1 MIIKDFAKY
10 IEGTDITKIPQN
22 SLAYPS
28 KNCLMHKGKVYTRL
42 GISLLGSAG
51 STDVAVH
58 SEEVW
63 KDSKC
68 GYELPMRGTGAKL
81 QVYLEKLK
89 EGAGWVDLL
98 TLATAPTRMEFD
110 SWTDSNTSIVKK
122 RMFMVHGTG
131 DIVQWN
137 GAVAIIDSISGND
150 VIIKGTKTAEQLGFD
165 DGSTTQQTV
174 IINGTEYT
182 YSTTVASTTITLDSA
197 PTGAENDLIIVKPL
211 THTTTLASFDKDFV
225 FNYREHLVVASLTS
239 GEMFFSH
246 TNTYSM
252 ATGLDYVVPAPASR
266 TATSPMY
273 FTLSGNVTALYE
285 RKNVLWTSVVDDW
298 YKIEKLYDQNGF
310 GEWATIE
317 KVESAKRMGALPFAV
332 SGYKGDM
339 AFIAQDSTV
348 QTVSDLEII
357 ESDQIK
363 LVSDD
368 IEDLL
373 LRLDLTEA
381 RIYHN
386 GRYIYITVPQESTL
400 IMLDVVEGYWQPP
413 QILPMSRFS
422 IIDGQKVGHSNNT
435 DESFLLF
442 NGSNDLGVDIESV
455 IALGYQGYL
464 DNTDELELK
473 AWDIIGFSGRMTE
486 STKATVDIEYE
497 TDGAKSKG
505 QIIIDGSKIK
515 MYNISDDTS
524 LGKHPFATR
533 SWAGGDVVTTD
544 LKRFF
549 VFSGEEAIS
558 FFEWRPIITITGTE
572 QEFQLLAMST
582 DLRESDRTRANDL
595 FIQK

>member
-1 MIIKDFAKY
+1 MIIKDFQGYK
-10 IEGTDITKIPQN
+10 EGEDITKIPQTN
-22 SLAYPS
+22 LAYPS
-28 KNCLMHKGKVYTRL
+28 KNCLVHKGKVYTRL
-42 GISLLGSAG
+42 GISLLGAEG
-51 STDVAVH
+51 TTDIAVH

-89 EGAGWVDLL
+89 TGAGWVDLL
-98 TLATAPTRMEFD
+98 TLATAPTRMEFAT
-110 SWTDSNTSIVKK
+110 WTDSNTSIVKK

-150 VIIKGTKTAEQLGFD
+150 VIIKGTDTAEQLGFD

-182 YSTTVASTTITLDSA
+182 YSGTVASTTITLDSP
-197 PTGAENDLIIVKPL
+197 PTGADGDLIIVKPL
-211 THTTTLASFDKDFV
+211 THTTTLASFNKDFV
-225 FNYREHLVVASLTS
+225 FNYKNHLVLANLTS
-239 GEMFFSH
+239 NELYFS
-246 TNTYSM
+246 NVVTYSM
-252 ATGLDYVVPAPASR
+252 ATGLDFTLPAPASR
-266 TATSPMY
+266 TAVSPMY

-285 RKNVLWTSVVDDW
+285 RKNILWASVVDDW
-298 YKIEKLYDQNGF
+298 YKIEKLYEINGYD
-310 GEWATIE
+310 EWATVE

-339 AFIAQDSTV
+339 IFIAQDSTV

-357 ESDQIK
+357 QSDQIK

-373 LRLDLTEA
+373 LRLDLTES

-400 IMLDVVEGYWQPP
+400 LMLDVVEGYWQPP

-422 IIDGQKVGHSNNT
+422 IIDGQKVGHSDNT
-435 DESFLLF
+435 DQSFLLF
-442 NGSNDLGVDIESV
+442 NGNDDLGADIESI
-455 IALGYQGYL
+455 IALGYLGYL
-464 DNTDELELK
+464 NSTDELELK
-473 AWDIIGFSGRMTE
+473 AWSIIGFSGRMTE
-486 STKATVDIEYE
+486 STTATVAIEYE
-497 TDGAKSKG
+497 TDGAKAEGS
-505 QIIIDGSKIK
+505 IIIDGSKIK
-515 MYNISDDTS
+515 MFDISDDAS

-533 SWAGGDVVTTD
+533 SWAGGDIVTTD

-549 VFSGEEAIS
+549 VFSGEEAVS
-558 FFEWRPIITITGTE
+558 FFEWRPIITVTGKE

-595 FIQK
+595 FISK

>member
-1 MIIKDFAKY
+1 MIIKDFQGYK
-10 IEGTDITKIPQN
+10 EGVDITKIPQTN
-22 SLAYPS
+22 LAYPS
-28 KNCLMHKGKVYTRL
+28 KNCLTHKGKVYTRL
-42 GISLLGSAG
+42 GISLLGDAG
-51 STDVAVH
+51 TTDEAVH

-89 EGAGWVDLL
+89 TGAGWVDLL
-98 TLATAPTRMEFD
+98 TLATAPTRIEFAT
-110 SWTDSNTSIVKK
+110 WTDSNTSIVKK

-150 VIIKGTKTAEQLGFD
+150 VVIKGSDTAQQLGFD
-165 DGSTTQQTV
+165 DGTTTTQTV

-182 YSTTVASTTITLDSA
+182 YSGTVASTTITLDSA
-197 PTGAENDLIIVKPL
+197 PTGADGDLIIVKPL
-211 THTTTLASFDKDFV
+211 THTTTLASFNKDFV
-225 FNYREHLVVASLTS
+225 FNYKNHLVLANLTS
-239 GEMFFSH
+239 NELYFSNI
-246 TNTYSM
+246 TTYSM
-252 ATGLDYVVPAPASR
+252 ATGLDFTIPAPASR
-266 TATSPMY
+266 TAVSPMY
-273 FTLSGNVTALYE
+273 FTLSGNITALYE
-285 RKNVLWTSVVDDW
+285 RKNILWTSVVDDW
-298 YKIEKLYDQNGF
+298 FKIQKLYEINGYD
-310 GEWATIE
+310 EWATVE

-339 AFIAQDSTV
+339 VFIAQDSSV

-357 ESDQIK
+357 QSDQIK

-373 LRLDLTEA
+373 LRLDLTES

-422 IIDGQKVGHSNNT
+422 IIDGQKVGHSDNT

-442 NGSNDLGVDIESV
+442 SGKDDLGADIESV

-464 DNTDELELK
+464 NNTDELEYK
-473 AWDIIGFSGRMTE
+473 AWETIGFSGRMTE
-486 STKATVDIEYE
+486 STIATVALEYE
-497 TDGAKSKG
+497 TDGAKSSG
-505 QIIIDGSKIK
+505 EIILDGSKLK
-515 MYNISDDTS
+515 MYEVSDDAS

-533 SWAGGDVVTTD
+533 SWAGGDYITED

-549 VFSGEEAIS
+549 AFSKEEAIS
-558 FFEWRPIITITGTE
+558 FFEWRPIITVTGTE

-582 DLRESDRTRANDL
+582 DLRESDNTRGNDL
-595 FIQK
+595 FISK